1 MDFLQ
6 SLLENYNIPILSA
19 LILGLMTAIS
29 PCPLATNIT
38 ATAFISKNISSKRK
52 VFLSGLLY
60 SLGRGFSYTAIG
72 LILYF
77 GASKFHIARFF
88 NQNGEKYL
96 GPLLIII
103 GLIMLNIIKL
113 NFLGKLNFQEKLSE
127 KFKDKGLLGSFLI
140 GVVFALAFCPYSGA
154 LFFGMLIPMTI
165 ASADGL
171 YLPIVFAF
179 GTGLP
184 VILFTYLLAFTAG
197 KVGVFYN
204 RITKIEKVMRLVAG
218 VVFILTGL
226 YYVSIFVGI
235 LTFSK

>member
-6 SLLENYNIPILSA
+6 SLLENYNVPILSA
-19 LILGLMTAIS
+19 FVLGLMTAIS

-38 ATAFISKNISSKRK
+38 ATAFISKNIASKRK

-60 SLGRGFSYTAIG
+60 SLGRGFSYSAIG

-103 GLIMLNIIKL
+103 GLVMLNILRL
-113 NFLGKLNFQEKLSE
+113 NFLGTSNFQEKLSE
-127 KFKDKGLLGSFLI
+127 RFKDKGLLGAFLI

-197 KVGVFYN
+197 KIGVFFN
-204 RITKIEKVMRLVAG
+204 RITKIEKVMRTVAG

-226 YYVSIFVGI
+226 YYVSIFMG
-235 LTFSK
+235 LL

>member
-1 MDFLQ
+1 MEYLQ
-6 SLLENYNIPILSA
+6 YLLENYNIPILSA
-19 LILGLMTAIS
+19 FVLGLMTAIS

-52 VFLSGLLY
+52 VFLSGVLY
-60 SLGRGFSYTAIG
+60 SLGRAFSYTAIG
-72 LILYF
+72 LVLYF

-88 NQNGEKYL
+88 NQNGEKFL

-103 GLIMLNIIKL
+103 GLIMLNVIKL
-113 NFLGKLNFQEKLSE
+113 NFLGKTNFQEKLSE

-140 GVVFALAFCPYSGA
+140 GVIFALAFCPYSGA
-154 LFFGMLIPMTI
+154 LYFGMLIPMSI

-171 YLPIVFAF
+171 YLPVVFAF

-184 VILFTYLLAFTAG
+184 VLLFTYLLAFTAG
-197 KVGVFYN
+197 KIGVFYS
-204 RITKIEKVMRLVAG
+204 RITKIEKIMRYIAG

-226 YYVSIFVGI
+226 YYVLIFAKLI
-235 LTFSK
+235 

>member
-6 SLLENYNIPILSA
+6 SLLENFNIPILSA
-19 LILGLMTAIS
+19 FILGLMTAIS

-96 GPLLIII
+96 GPLLILI

-113 NFLGKLNFQEKLSE
+113 NFLGKSNFREKLSE

-165 ASADGL
+165 ASIDGL
-171 YLPIVFAF
+171 YLPIIFAF

-197 KVGVFYN
+197 KIGVFYN
-204 RITKIEKVMRLVAG
+204 RITKIEKVMRTVAG
-218 VVFILTGL
+218 VVFIMTGL
-226 YYVSIFVGI
+226 YYVFIFTGI
-235 LTFSK
+235 LG

>member
-1 MDFLQ
+1 MEVLQ
-6 SLLENYNIPILSA
+6 SLLETYNIPVVSA
-19 LILGLMTAIS
+19 FILGLMTAIS

-52 VFLSGLLY
+52 VFFSGLLY

-72 LILYF
+72 LIVYF

-88 NQNGEKYL
+88 NQNGEKYV

-103 GLIMLNIIKL
+103 GLIMLNGIKL
-113 NFLGKLNFQEKLSE
+113 NFLGKSNFQEKLSE

-165 ASADGL
+165 TSADGL

-184 VILFTYLLAFTAG
+184 VILFTYLLAFTVG
-197 KVGVFYN
+197 KVGMFYN
-204 RITKIEKVMRLVAG
+204 RIIKIENVMRKVAG
-218 VVFILTGL
+218 VVFIITGL
-226 YYVSIFVGI
+226 YYVSIFMKI
-235 LTFSK
+235 L

>member
-6 SLLENYNIPILSA
+6 SLLENYNIPIVSA
-19 LILGLMTAIS
+19 FILGLMTAIS

-60 SLGRGFSYTAIG
+60 SLGRAFSYTSIG

-96 GPLLIII
+96 GPLLILI

-113 NFLGKLNFQEKLSE
+113 NFLGKSNFQEKLSK
-127 KFKDKGLLGSFLI
+127 KFKDKGLLGSFMI
-140 GVVFALAFCPYSGA
+140 GVVFALAFCSYSGA
-154 LFFGMLIPMTI
+154 LFFGMLIPMTM

-197 KVGVFYN
+197 KVGIFYN
-204 RITKIEKVMRLVAG
+204 RITKIEKIMRMVAG

-226 YYVSIFVGI
+226 YYAFIFTGI
-235 LTFSK
+235 LG

>member
-38 ATAFISKNISSKRK
+38 ATAFISKNISSKKK

-60 SLGRGFSYTAIG
+60 SLGRGFSYTTIG

-113 NFLGKLNFQEKLSE
+113 NFLGKSNFQEKLSE
-127 KFKDKGLLGSFLI
+127 KFINKGLLGSFLI

-204 RITKIEKVMRLVAG
+204 RITKIEKIMRLVAG
-218 VVFILTGL
+218 VVFIITGL
-226 YYVSIFVGI
+226 YYVAIFTGI
-235 LTFSK
+235 IK

>member
-1 MDFLQ
+1 MDVLQ

-19 LILGLMTAIS
+19 FVLGLMTSIS

-38 ATAFISKNISSKRK
+38 ATAFISKNISSKKK

-77 GASKFHIARFF
+77 GASKFHVARFF
-88 NQNGEKYL
+88 NQNGQKYL

-103 GLIMLNIIKL
+103 GLIMLNVIKL
-113 NFLGKLNFQEKLSE
+113 KFLGNLNFQEKLSE
-127 KFKDKGLLGSFLI
+127 KFKNKGLLGSFLI

-154 LFFGMLIPMTI
+154 LFFGMLVPMTI

-197 KVGVFYN
+197 KVSVFYK
-204 RITKIEKVMRLVAG
+204 RITKIEKVMRYIAAI
-218 VVFILTGL
+218 VFIATGL
-226 YYVSIFVGI
+226 YYII
-235 LTFSK
+235 LFTF